1 MDVVAQSQLSGWEFS
16 CDFTVDFM
24 SDEKATILQ
33 PDKVRRQMSVS
44 DGILSVHFDAVEA
57 RFLRASFNAFLDALT
72 LATKT
77 IEEFGQD
84 LES

>member
-1 MDVVAQSQLSGWEFS
+1 MGIQL
-16 CDFTVDFM
+16 
-24 SDEKATILQ
+24 LQ
-33 PDKVRRQMSVS
+33 PDKVRRHMSIS

-57 RFLRASFNAFLDALT
+57 RFLRASFNAFLDVLT

-84 LES
+84 LDPDSL